1 MRTAKETWDA
11 CKGALQVQ
19 VSKSNFETWL
29 KDTEGICCQGKR
41 FVVGTPSTFA
51 KEWLEKRL
59 RSLVVKVLM
68 GITGQELDVQFQ
80 VRPGQ
85 VSTHQG
91 QDSTPRQLASST
103 AGSRYTFSNFV
114 VGDSNRLA
122 YAASLGVAEE
132 PGRHYN
138 PLFIHGGSGLGKTHL
153 AQAIGSEAS
162 DNGFQVVCVSSEQF
176 TNEFITSIREKKTE
190 EFRGK
195 FRNTDVLIIEDI
207 QFMVGKPQTQET
219 LFHTF
224 NALHDTSRQL
234 VLTGDRHPKAMT
246 AIEPSLSSRLSCGL
260 VAQVQPPDR
269 QMRLALLRARAE
281 EQRMLIDEAVFEFIA
296 QRCVETAN
304 VRELEGALST
314 VVAHAS
320 LLNQRPTLEM
330 AEQALLGMPVAD
342 ARPATFTPT
351 SILKA
356 VADHFQIAPES
367 LKGRK
372 RDRRLTL
379 ARQIVI
385 YLVREKTNCPLQD
398 IGKLLGGRDHS
409 TVLRSYHK
417 IATMVNTDTTVR
429 GKVNHIATAL
439 RA

>member
-29 KDTEGICCQGKR
+29 KDTEGINCQGKR

-80 VRPGQ
+80 VCPSQVLAHPGSDSAQRRP
-85 VSTHQG
+85 S
-91 QDSTPRQLASST
+91 PSSI
-103 AGSRYTFSNFV
+103 SRYTFSNFV

-132 PGRHYN
+132 PGHHYN

-153 AQAIGSEAS
+153 AQAIGGEAA
-162 DNGFQVVCVSSEQF
+162 DNGFQVVYVSSEQF

-260 VAQVQPPDR
+260 VAQVQPPDG

-281 EQRMLIDEAVFEFIA
+281 EQQMLIDEAVFEFIA
-296 QRCVETAN
+296 QRCVDTAN
-304 VRELEGALST
+304 VRELEGALNT
-314 VVAHAS
+314 VVAHAN
-320 LLNQRPTLEM
+320 LFNQRPTMEM
-330 AEQALLGMPVAD
+330 AEQALLGMPVVD
-342 ARPATFTPT
+342 ARPATFTPA

-356 VADHFQIAPES
+356 VADHFQVAPES
-367 LKGRK
+367 LKSRR

-379 ARQIVI
+379 ARQIVV
-385 YLVREKTNCPLQD
+385 YLVREKTNCPLHD

-409 TVLRSYHK
+409 TILRSYHK

>member
-29 KDTEGICCQGKR
+29 KDTEGISCQGKR

-80 VRPGQ
+80 VCPGQ
-85 VSTHQG
+85 VSAHQG
-91 QDSTPRQLASST
+91 QDPTPRQLASST
-103 AGSRYTFSNFV
+103 AGSRFTFSNFV

-162 DNGFQVVCVSSEQF
+162 DNGFQVVYVSSEQF

-246 AIEPSLSSRLSCGL
+246 TIEPSLSSRLSCGL

-304 VRELEGALST
+304 VRELEGALNT

-330 AEQALLGMPVAD
+330 AEQALLGL
-342 ARPATFTPT
+342 FTPT

-356 VADHFQIAPES
+356 VADHFQVAPES

-439 RA
+439 HA

>member
-1 MRTAKETWDA
+1 MRTAKEIWDA

-19 VSKSNFETWL
+19 VSKSNFDTWL
-29 KDTEGICCQGKR
+29 RDTEGISCQGKR

-59 RSLVVKVLM
+59 HSLVVKVLI
-68 GITGQELDVQFQ
+68 GITGQELDVHFQ
-80 VRPGQ
+80 VCPSQAPANQGPAPPLRRP
-85 VSTHQG
+85 
-91 QDSTPRQLASST
+91 ASPT

-153 AQAIGSEAS
+153 AQAIGCEAS
-162 DNGFQVVCVSSEQF
+162 DNGFQVVYVSSEQF
-176 TNEFITSIREKKTE
+176 TNEFITSIREKKME

-195 FRNTDVLIIEDI
+195 FRNTDLLIIEDI

-234 VLTGDRHPKAMT
+234 VLTGDCHPRAMT
-246 AIEPSLSSRLSCGL
+246 TMEPTLSSRLSSGL
-260 VAQVQPPDR
+260 VAQVQPPDK
-269 QMRLALLRARAE
+269 QMRLALLKARAE
-281 EQRMLIDEAVFEFIA
+281 EHRMLIDEAVFDFIA
-296 QRCVETAN
+296 QRCAETAN
-304 VRELEGALST
+304 VRELEGALNT

-320 LLNQRPTLEM
+320 LLNQPPTLEL
-330 AEQALLGMPVAD
+330 AHRALLGMPFVD
-342 ARPATFTPT
+342 SRQATFTPA

-356 VADHFQIAPES
+356 VADHFQLAPES

-372 RDRRLTL
+372 KDRRLTL

-417 IATMVNTDTTVR
+417 IATLVNTDTTIR

>member
-29 KDTEGICCQGKR
+29 KDTEGINCQGKR

-80 VRPGQ
+80 VCPSQ
-85 VSTHQG
+85 VLAHQG
-91 QDSTPRQLASST
+91 ADSTQRRPSPST
-103 AGSRYTFSNFV
+103 SSRYTFSNFV

-153 AQAIGSEAS
+153 AQAIGGEATDS
-162 DNGFQVVCVSSEQF
+162 GFQVVYVSSEQF

-269 QMRLALLRARAE
+269 QMRLALLKARAE
-281 EQRMLIDEAVFEFIA
+281 EQQMLIDEAVFEFIA

-304 VRELEGALST
+304 VRELEGALNT

-320 LLNQRPTLEM
+320 LFNQRPTLEM
-330 AEQALLGMPVAD
+330 AEQALLGMPVVD
-342 ARPATFTPT
+342 ARPATFTPA

-356 VADHFQIAPES
+356 VADHFQVAPES
-367 LKGRK
+367 LKSRK

-417 IATMVNTDTTVR
+417 IATMVNTDTTVQ